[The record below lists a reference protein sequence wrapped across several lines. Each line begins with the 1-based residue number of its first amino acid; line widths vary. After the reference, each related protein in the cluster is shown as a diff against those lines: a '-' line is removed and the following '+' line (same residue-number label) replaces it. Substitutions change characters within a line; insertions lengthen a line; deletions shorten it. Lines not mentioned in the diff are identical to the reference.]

1 MRVISNLR
9 IAGAGALEIY
19 ENGTWYAIC
28 DNGWNAA
35 DAKVACTQ
43 LGYPL
48 LGNLYHELDV
58 VGEALYTNVDCVD
71 FERRL
76 DECAYEKVSGGS
88 ICTGAGVLCLNG
100 KKTFVA
106 IFEAARLATC

>member
-1 MRVISNLR
+1 MREVSDLR

-19 ENGTWYAIC
+19 QNDTWYAIC
-28 DNGWNAA
+28 DKGWDAE

-48 LGNLYHELDV
+48 LGNLYHELDI

-71 FERRL
+71 FESRL
-76 DECAYEKVSGGS
+76 DECASEKVSGS
-88 ICTGAGVLCLNG
+88 NCTGAGVLCLNG
-100 KKTFVA
+100 K
-106 IFEAARLATC
+106 E